1 MLWNRLLILVL
12 ICCVTVRED
21 FSFLLTPSVHAS
33 PSDAQ
38 THFPPDETSFEDG
51 EDATT
56 WDEEPESNEQD
67 TSLPD
72 EMPPEDGAI
81 PVVLEDDPEP
91 EKERVYCSGEHNTLC
106 LFVIRAFVSETDVP
120 SFACFN
126 SFCTLRKLRT

>member
-33 PSDAQ
+33 PSHAHP
-38 THFPPDETSFEDG
+38 HFPPDETSSEDV
-51 EDATT
+51 EDVNT

-67 TSLPD
+67 SSLPD

-81 PVVLEDDPEP
+81 PVVLEDDLKP
-91 EKERVYCSGEHNTLC
+91 EKERLHNSCEHKTLC
-106 LFVIRAFVSETDVP
+106 VFVIRAFVFETNVP
-120 SFACFN
+120 SFASFN
-126 SFCTLRKLRT
+126 SFCTLRRLRT